1 LSYFTKGLCIDEK
14 SDEIWHRKE
23 KEKKKKREGRRK
35 KPPITLAKVLMD

>member
-23 KEKKKKREGRRK
+23 KKKREGRRK

>member
-23 KEKKKKREGRRK
+23 KEKKKEKGGAQKET
-35 KPPITLAKVLMD
+35 PHYIS

>member
-14 SDEIWHRKE
+14 SDEIWHRKG
-23 KEKKKKREGRRK
+23 KKKKREGRRK